1 MTMQSTATPVQLLPR
16 RDYVTP
22 VLWVV
27 LFFMVLGVVINL
39 FTNPRWRW
47 DVVSQYIVS
56 EQILAGLATTLWLTA
71 LSGIVG
77 IAIGLVTAA
86 MRLSKRAPLRMI
98 ASVYIALS
106 RAIPAL
112 VLILF
117 IYFFAALVPNIEIGL
132 PFLPPLI
139 SVPTNSVITQFAAAV
154 IGLTFIL
161 GAHLGEIFR
170 GGVLSVDKGQQ
181 EAARA
186 LGMPPSTTQLRV
198 ILPQAIRVSTPAGA
212 NDLISLFK
220 NTSLVSIIG
229 YTELLTTVQS
239 IYARTYETI
248 PLLLVACIWY
258 MALTLLAMGAQRLL
272 ERRMSRGFS
281 R

>member
-1 MTMQSTATPVQLLPR
+1 MSAKTSSSVQLLPR
-16 RDYVTP
+16 RDFITP
-22 VLWVV
+22 VLWVI
-27 LFFMVLGVVINL
+27 LGMMVVGMATNLVV
-39 FTNPRWRW
+39 NPRWRW
-47 DVVSQYIVS
+47 DVVAQYIVS
-56 EQILAGLATTLWLTA
+56 EQILTGLGTTLWLTF

-77 IAIGLVTAA
+77 IVIGLITAA
-86 MRLSKRAPLRMI
+86 MRLSKRAPLRII
-98 ASVYIALS
+98 ASVYVALS

-117 IYFFAALVPNIEIGL
+117 VYFFAALVPNIELGI
-132 PFLPPLI
+132 PFLPPFF
-139 SVPTNSVITQFAAAV
+139 SVPTNTVITQFAAAV

-170 GGVLSVDKGQQ
+170 GGILAVDRGQV

-186 LGMPPSTTQLRV
+186 LGMHPLTTQFRV
-198 ILPQAIRVSTPAGA
+198 VLPQAIRVSTPAAA

-239 IYARTYETI
+239 IYARTFETI
-248 PLLLVACIWY
+248 PLLLVACVWY
-258 MALTLLAMGAQRLL
+258 MALTLLAMGAQRII